1 MKRFFALILTFV
13 LVVSLF
19 AGIPVQAASIVA
31 KGIDVSAWQG
41 NINWNAVKA
50 DSHGN
55 YAILRAYCAG
65 KDTYFDTNYAN
76 AKAAGVPV
84 GAYCFIYGTTTAA
97 VQAEVNAL
105 LQVIEGK
112 QFEYPLPRHCC
123 LRPT

>member
-1 MKRFFALILTFV
+1 MKKLCSLLLVFAL
-13 LVVSLF
+13 VSTLF
-19 AGIPVQAASIVA
+19 IGIPVQAASVVA

-76 AKAAGVPV
+76 AKAAGVP
-84 GAYCFIYGTTTAA
+84 IDRMKSTET
-97 VQAEVNAL
+97 
-105 LQVIEGK
+105 
-112 QFEYPLPRHCC
+112 
-123 LRPT
+123 